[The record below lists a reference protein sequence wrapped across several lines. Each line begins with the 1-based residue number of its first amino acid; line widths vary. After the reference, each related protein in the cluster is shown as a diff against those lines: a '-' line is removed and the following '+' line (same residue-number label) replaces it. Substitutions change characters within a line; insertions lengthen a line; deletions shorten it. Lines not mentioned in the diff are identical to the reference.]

1 MTKQH
6 INNTLSQLAEGVVD
20 PKNKK
25 ANKALKRKQN
35 MPLIFFFA
43 PAIIL
48 YTIFFLLPG
57 VNSLRLSV
65 FQWNILEFKP
75 REFNGTD
82 NYVRLATDDSIFR
95 TAVGN
100 NLELML
106 WVVLFQGGLSLL
118 LALMLVK
125 NTKTTILL
133 RAIYFFPTI
142 LSSVSVGLIWS
153 FMFESNLG
161 VINTALNRV
170 GLSQLTTN
178 WLGDESIALY
188 SIVITQVWFH
198 TGQMMVI
205 YVAGLQQIPAELY
218 ESARIDGANGFQIF
232 RRVTWPLIIPT
243 GFVVIAYTTIQ
254 SFRAFDLIY
263 TMTNGGPNYST
274 EILATRIYTTGLLE
288 GRYGY
293 AAAQSVF
300 FMFMIAFITIL
311 QRRLLRTRT

>member
-1 MTKQH
+1 MSGKSS
-6 INNTLSQLAEGVVD
+6 NDTLSHSTEGVVD
-20 PKNKK
+20 PRNKK
-25 ANKALKRKQN
+25 ANRGLKRKQN
-35 MPLIFFFA
+35 RPLVLFA
-43 PAIIL
+43 GPAVAL
-48 YTIFFLLPG
+48 YAIFFLYPG
-57 VNSLRLSV
+57 VNSLWLSV
-65 FQWNILEFKP
+65 FEWNVLEFKP
-75 REFNGTD
+75 REFNGLD
-82 NYVRLATDDSIFR
+82 NYVRLATDDIVFK
-95 TAVGN
+95 TALFN

-125 NTKTTILL
+125 NTKTTVLL

-161 VINTALNRV
+161 VINTALNSL
-170 GLSQLTTN
+170 GFSQLTAN
-178 WLGDESIALY
+178 WLGDEAIALY
-188 SIVITQVWFH
+188 AIVVTQVWFH

-218 ESARIDGANGFQIF
+218 ESARIDGANAFQIF

-263 TMTNGGPNYST
+263 TMTGGGPNYST
-274 EILATRIYTTGLLE
+274 EILATRIYTIGLLD

-300 FMFMIAFITIL
+300 FMITIALITML

>member
-1 MTKQH
+1 MSNSV
-6 INNTLSQLAEGVVD
+6 INNPLSNPAEGVID
-20 PKNKK
+20 PKNAKRNR
-25 ANKALKRKQN
+25 ARIRKQN
-35 MPLIFFFA
+35 LPLIFFA
-43 PAIIL
+43 GPAVIL
-48 YTIFFLLPG
+48 YVVFFLTPG
-57 VNSLRLSV
+57 LNSLRLSV
-65 FQWNILEFKP
+65 FEWNLFDYTP
-75 REFNGTD
+75 RKFNGFD
-82 NYVRLATDDSIFR
+82 NYQRLASGDIIFR
-95 TAVGN
+95 EALGN

-106 WVVLFQGGLSLL
+106 WVVIFQGGLSLL

-125 NTKTTILL
+125 NTRTNVLL

-161 VINTALNRV
+161 VINTVLNKV
-170 GLSQLTTN
+170 GLPQLTAN
-178 WLGDESIALY
+178 WLGDENIALY
-188 SIVITQVWFH
+188 AIVVTQVWFH

-218 ESARIDGANGFQIF
+218 ESAKIDGANSFQIF
-232 RRVTWPLIIPT
+232 RKVTWPLIIPT

-263 TMTNGGPNYST
+263 TMTGGGPNYST
-274 EILATRIYTTGLLE
+274 EILATRIYALGLLE

-300 FMFMIAFITIL
+300 FMFTIALITIL